1 MTDNGSTVV
10 IGGTA
15 GLGRAVA
22 AHYAERDHRVVISG
36 RDESRTAAVANEIGS
51 GVEAVAVDLAE
62 PKGIAPALAD
72 IGSVDHL
79 VIAAI
84 DRDANQVSDYDIDAA
99 IRLTTL
105 KLVGYTEVVHTLA
118 SRLHDESAIV
128 LFGGLAK
135 DKPYP
140 GSTTVTTING
150 GVTGLVRT
158 LVTELAPVR
167 TNAIHPGI
175 VADSPF
181 WAEKPPEVLEAVRA
195 KTPTGRSM
203 RMQDIVN
210 AVVFL
215 LENPAMNGVNLP
227 ADGGWSLT

>member
-1 MTDNGSTVV
+1 MTENGSTVV
-10 IGGTA
+10 IGGTS
-15 GLGRAVA
+15 GLGRGVA
-22 AHYAERDHRVVISG
+22 AHYADRGHRVVVSG
-36 RDESRTAAVANEIGS
+36 RDQSRTAAVASEIGN
-51 GVEAVAVDLAE
+51 GTEAVAMDLAE
-62 PKGIAPALAD
+62 PTRIAAALAD
-72 IGSVDHL
+72 IGTVDHL

-84 DRDANQVSDYDIDAA
+84 DRDQNQVSDYDIDAA

-105 KLVGYTEVVHTLA
+105 KLVGYTEVVHALA

-158 LVTELAPVR
+158 LVSELAPVR

-175 VADSPF
+175 VADTPF
-181 WAEKPPEVLEAVRA
+181 WSEKPSEVLEAVRA

-203 RMQDIVN
+203 RTQDIVD

-227 ADGGWSLT
+227 VDGGWSLT

>member
-1 MTDNGSTVV
+1 MTVNGITVV
-10 IGGTA
+10 IGATS

-22 AHYAERDHRVVISG
+22 EHYVDRSHRVVISG
-36 RDESRTAAVANEIGS
+36 RDESRTAAVASEIGS
-51 GVEAVAVDLAE
+51 DVGSVALDLAE

-72 IGSVDHL
+72 VGRVDHL

-84 DRDANQVSDYDIDAA
+84 DRDQNTVSDYDLDAA

-105 KLVGYTEVVHTLA
+105 KLVGYMEVVHTLA

-150 GVTGLVRT
+150 GVTGMVRT
-158 LVTELAPVR
+158 LVSELAPVR

-175 VADSPF
+175 VADTPF
-181 WAEKPPEVLEAVRA
+181 WSEKPPEVLEAVRA

-203 RMQDIVN
+203 RTQDIVD

-215 LENPAMNGVNLP
+215 LENPGMNGVNLP
-227 ADGGWSLT
+227 VDGGWSLT

>member
-1 MTDNGSTVV
+1 MTENGSTVV
-10 IGGTA
+10 IGGTS
-15 GLGRAVA
+15 GLGREVA
-22 AHYAERDHRVVISG
+22 AHYADRGRQVVISG
-36 RDESRTAAVANEIGS
+36 RDESRTQAVAREIGGATAAVAL
-51 GVEAVAVDLAE
+51 DLSE

-72 IGSVDHL
+72 IGTVDHL

-84 DRDANQVSDYDIDAA
+84 DRDMNTVADYDIDAA

-158 LVTELAPVR
+158 LVSELAPVR

-181 WAEKPPEVLEAVRA
+181 WAGKPPEVLEAVRA
-195 KTPTGRSM
+195 KTPTGRMM
-203 RMQDIVN
+203 RMQDIVD
-210 AVVFL
+210 AVAFL
-215 LENPAMNGVNLP
+215 LENPGMNGVDLP
-227 ADGGWSLT
+227 VDGGWSLT

>member
-1 MTDNGSTVV
+1 MTADGSTVV

-22 AHYAERDHRVVISG
+22 AHYADRGHRVVISG
-36 RDESRTAAVANEIGS
+36 RDQSRTAAVASEIGNRT
-51 GVEAVAVDLAE
+51 EAVAMDLAE
-62 PKGIAPALAD
+62 PRGIAAALAD
-72 IGSVDHL
+72 VGRVDHV

-84 DRDANQVSDYDIDAA
+84 DRDQNHVTDYDIDAA

-118 SRLHDESAIV
+118 SRLHDDSAIV

-158 LVTELAPVR
+158 LVSELAPVR

-175 VADSPF
+175 VPDTPF
-181 WAEKPPEVLEAVRA
+181 WSEKPPEVLEAVRA
-195 KTPTGRSM
+195 KTPTGRAM
-203 RMQDIVN
+203 RTQDIVG

-215 LENPAMNGVNLP
+215 LENPAMNGVNL
-227 ADGGWSLT
+227 AVDGGWSLT

>member
-1 MTDNGSTVV
+1 MTGNGNTVV
-10 IGGTA
+10 IGGTS
-15 GLGRAVA
+15 GLGRDVA
-22 AHYAERDHRVVISG
+22 AHYADRGHQVVISG
-36 RDESRTAAVANEIGS
+36 RDESRTAAAASEIGN
-51 GVEAVAVDLAE
+51 GTAAVALDLAE

-72 IGSVDHL
+72 VGSVDHL

-84 DRDANQVSDYDIDAA
+84 DRDQNVVRDYDIDAA

-118 SRLHDESAIV
+118 SRMHDESAIV

-150 GVTGLVRT
+150 GVTGIVRT
-158 LVTELAPVR
+158 LVSELAPVR

-175 VADSPF
+175 VTDSPF
-181 WAEKPPEVLEAVRA
+181 WSEKPAEVLEAVRA
-195 KTPTGRSM
+195 KTPTGRFL
-203 RMQDIVN
+203 RMQDITD

-215 LENPAMNGVNLP
+215 LENPAMNGVNL
-227 ADGGWSLT
+227 AVDGGWSLT

>member
-1 MTDNGSTVV
+1 MTENGSTVV
-10 IGGTA
+10 IGGTS

-22 AHYAERDHRVVISG
+22 EHYAAGGRKVVISG
-36 RDESRTAAVANEIGS
+36 RDGSRTASVADEIGNGTS
-51 GVEAVAVDLAE
+51 AVSFDLAE
-62 PKGIAPALAD
+62 PKSIAPALAD
-72 IGSVDHL
+72 IGSVDQL

-84 DRDANQVSDYDIDAA
+84 DRDLNTVADYDIEGA
-99 IRLTTL
+99 IRLTVL

-158 LVTELAPVR
+158 FVTELAPVR

-175 VADSPF
+175 VADTPF
-181 WAEKPPEVLEAVRA
+181 WAEKPAEVLEAVRA
-195 KTPTGRSM
+195 KTPTGQLLRT
-203 RMQDIVN
+203 QDMVD
-210 AVVFL
+210 AVAFL
-215 LENPAMNGVNLP
+215 LENPAMNGVDL
-227 ADGGWSLT
+227 AVDGGWSLT

>member
-1 MTDNGSTVV
+1 MTENGSTVV
-10 IGGTA
+10 IGGTS
-15 GLGRAVA
+15 GLGRGVA
-22 AHYAERDHRVVISG
+22 EHYAGRGRHVVISG
-36 RDESRTAAVANEIGS
+36 RDQSRTEAVASEIGSGTAAVAL
-51 GVEAVAVDLAE
+51 DLAE
-62 PKGIAPALAD
+62 PKGIADALA
-72 IGSVDHL
+72 GVGRVDHL

-84 DRDANQVSDYDIDAA
+84 DRDQNQVSDYDIEGA

-105 KLVGYTEVVHTLA
+105 KLVGYTEVVHALA

-158 LVTELAPVR
+158 FVSELAPVR

-175 VADSPF
+175 VADTPF
-181 WAEKPPEVLEAVRA
+181 WSEKPAEVLEGVRA
-195 KTPTGRSM
+195 KTPTGRTL
-203 RMQDIVN
+203 RTQDIVD

-215 LENPAMNGVNLP
+215 LENPAMNGVNL
-227 ADGGWSLT
+227 AVDGGWSLT

>member
-1 MTDNGSTVV
+1 MTENGSTVV
-10 IGGTA
+10 IGATS
-15 GLGRAVA
+15 GLGREVA
-22 AHYAERDHRVVISG
+22 AHYADRGHRVVISG
-36 RDESRTAAVANEIGS
+36 RDESRTAAVASEIGS
-51 GVEAVAVDLAE
+51 GAAAVALDLAE

-72 IGSVDHL
+72 VGRVDHL

-158 LVTELAPVR
+158 LVSELAPVR

-181 WAEKPPEVLEAVRA
+181 WSEKPPEVLEAVRA

-210 AVVFL
+210 AVAFL

-227 ADGGWSLT
+227 VDGGWSLT

>member
-1 MTDNGSTVV
+1 VTENGTTVV

-15 GLGRAVA
+15 GLGREVA
-22 AHYAERDHRVVISG
+22 AHYAGRGHRVVISG
-36 RDESRTAAVANEIGS
+36 RDESRTAAVASEIGI

-72 IGSVDHL
+72 VGSVDHL

-118 SRLHDESAIV
+118 SRLHDDSAIV

-181 WAEKPPEVLEAVRA
+181 WSGKPPEVLEAVRA

-210 AVVFL
+210 AVAFL
-215 LENPAMNGVNLP
+215 LENPSMNGVNLP

>member
-1 MTDNGSTVV
+1 MTETGSTVV
-10 IGGTA
+10 IGGTS
-15 GLGRAVA
+15 GLGREVA
-22 AHYAERDHRVVISG
+22 AHYADRGHRVVISG
-36 RDESRTAAVANEIGS
+36 RDESRTAAVASEIGS
-51 GVEAVAVDLAE
+51 GAGAVALDLAE
-62 PKGIAPALAD
+62 PKSIAPALAD
-72 IGSVDHL
+72 VGSVEHV

-84 DRDANQVSDYDIDAA
+84 DRDENRVSDYDIDAA

-158 LVTELAPVR
+158 LVSELAPVR

-181 WAEKPPEVLEAVRA
+181 WSAKPPEVLEAVRA

-203 RMQDIVN
+203 RMQDIVD

-215 LENPAMNGVNLP
+215 LENPAMNGVDLP
-227 ADGGWSLT
+227 VDGGWSLT